1 MTTSNALRDW
11 LQPGEAFVSWHVN
24 RAYDEVITVV
34 GDADRL
40 IGSHRV
46 PLAPVEELLR
56 WLEQQIAAMVAADMS
71 AGPLPGS
78 ELPAVLGEL
87 AATVVPDALK
97 QVAKDTD
104 RYRRLI
110 SLPDGLLNGMPVELV
125 IAAAV
130 DDEAGMVFPDGVVVA
145 PSASAF
151 VHCRRKQAA
160 EPPRSAAIV
169 IGDADEDIQTE
180 ADRVAG
186 MLSMPVTVVRSVE
199 ELTRGSERFGLLYVA
214 SHGFAPSSSTP
225 GAVET
230 DWTIALPGG
239 NLTAEPFYT
248 ETIRLAPGA
257 VVVLSACSLGR
268 VLPGPAHELLGLINA
283 IFYAGAT
290 SVLAARWEVMTEMAS
305 LVFAGTV
312 EEHFTRGTALSAA
325 LRKRRRDAM
334 ADPAICAYVDGPQDL
349 LFFEGPFVL
358 FGGG

>member
-1 MTTSNALRDW
+1 
-11 LQPGEAFVSWHVN
+11 
-24 RAYDEVITVV
+24 
-34 GDADRL
+34 
-40 IGSHRV
+40 
-46 PLAPVEELLR
+46 
-56 WLEQQIAAMVAADMS
+56 MVAAADTS

-97 QVAKDTD
+97 QVATDTD

-110 SLPDGLLNGMPVELV
+110 TLPDGLLNGMPVELLT
-125 IAAAV
+125 AAAV
-130 DDEAGMVFPDGVVVA
+130 DDEGGKVFPDGVVVA

-151 VHCRRKQAA
+151 VHCRRKQAS

-169 IGDADEDIQTE
+169 IGDADEDIQAE

-186 MLSMPVTVVRSVE
+186 MLSMPVTVVRNVE
-199 ELTRGSERFGLLYVA
+199 ELTRDSERFGLLYVA

-239 NLTAEPFYT
+239 NLTAEHFYT
-248 ETIRLAPGA
+248 ETIRLARGA

-283 IFYAGAT
+283 VFYAGAT
-290 SVLAARWEVMTEMAS
+290 SVLAARWEVLTEMAS
-305 LVFAGTV
+305 LVRRHRRGALHARHSAVCGPAEAAPGRDGRPGDLRV
-312 EEHFTRGTALSAA
+312 RRGTAGPAVLRRAVRA
-325 LRKRRRDAM
+325 LRRRLGAC
-334 ADPAICAYVDGPQDL
+334 I
-349 LFFEGPFVL
+349 F
-358 FGGG
+358 